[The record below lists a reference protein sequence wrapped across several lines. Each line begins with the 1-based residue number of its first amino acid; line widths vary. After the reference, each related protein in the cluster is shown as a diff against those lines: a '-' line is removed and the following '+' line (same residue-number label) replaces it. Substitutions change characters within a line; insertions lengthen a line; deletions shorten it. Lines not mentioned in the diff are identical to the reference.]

1 MKKYLIFFLIVISML
16 SLSGCKKSNFG
27 VSSDE
32 KRAEIIAENASKDMF
47 GASSGFE
54 VAEGEKVYI
63 EAALKKGE
71 ISVKLKAFDLGKDA
85 SVEELTGAVNGE
97 NPDIEIKLS
106 GSDSLEYELEPG
118 SYSVYASVLDK
129 ADGTIVITVR

>member
-1 MKKYLIFFLIVISML
+1 MIFLIVITMM
-16 SLSGCKKSNFG
+16 SLSGCRRPNLA

-32 KRAEIIAENASKDMF
+32 KKVEITAENASKDMF

-54 VAEGEKVYI
+54 IAEGEKIYI

-85 SVEELTGAVNGE
+85 AVEELSNAVSGE
-97 NPDIEIKLS
+97 NPDMEIKLS

-118 SYSVYASVLDK
+118 SYSVYASVLNK
-129 ADGTIVITVR
+129 ADGTILITVR